1 MTVRPATLLLVDD
14 EPKILEQHCKVLE
27 GEGYRLV
34 KAGNAADAIKVAAG
48 EFFDLLVL
56 DDRLDDRGSGPSGR
70 DVLRACRERD
80 PDVGAIFV
88 SGYNDP
94 ERLIEVLRLG
104 AADYLV
110 KNQRDFNTSFRA
122 AIRRVL
128 DQTDRMRQWRWL
140 RSRLEQ
146 RTDDSILIGES
157 GPMQR
162 VRELIRRVAKQDQ
175 AAVLITGETGTGK
188 ELVAAELHRLSPRFV
203 SDHPVKHHPL
213 TCNIAGLEPSI
224 MTAELFGAAKG
235 AFTGAN
241 AARAG
246 YFEAAQ
252 DGTLFLDEIGDLSRD
267 CQPRLLRVLEN
278 GEFQRV
284 GETVLRHSAA
294 RVVAATN
301 RDLRQTAREDF
312 FQRFPIRIELPPLR
326 ERGDDIELL
335 AVYLLKRTADR
346 QQKPV
351 PVIDATAMKALSR
364 YHWPGNVRELKSAL
378 ERALLYCDGDRITA
392 EMLQFSEPP
401 GSSLLPL
408 EQLSQLNYEAAC
420 RRFEQSYWQ
429 GVLRSHHGNKAQ
441 AARHAG
447 LHRTTLYDKLTACGL
462 SDAVDRSDGSA

>member
-1 MTVRPATLLLVDD
+1 MTIRPATLLLVDD
-14 EPKILEQHCKVLE
+14 EPNILDQHFQVLE

-34 KAGNAADAIKVAAG
+34 KAVSAADAVKAATE

-56 DDRLDDRGSGPSGR
+56 DDRLDERGSGLSGR
-70 DVLRACRERD
+70 DVLKACRERD

-94 ERLIEVLRLG
+94 DRLIEVLRLG

-110 KNQRDFNTSFRA
+110 KNQRDFNTSFRT

-128 DQTDRMRQWRWL
+128 EQTDRMRQWRWL
-140 RSRLEQ
+140 RSRFARQ
-146 RTDDSILIGES
+146 MDDSILIGES
-157 GPMQR
+157 EAMQR
-162 VRELIRRVAKQDQ
+162 VKELIRRVAKQDQ
-175 AAVLITGETGTGK
+175 TAVLITGETGTGK
-188 ELVAAELHRLSPRFV
+188 ELVAAELHRLSPRFEK
-203 SDHPVKHHPL
+203 DHPIKGHPL
-213 TCNIAGLEPSI
+213 TCNVAALEPSL

-235 AFTGAN
+235 AFTGAGE
-241 AARAG
+241 AREGFFAV
-246 YFEAAQ
+246 ANN
-252 DGTLFLDEIGDLSRD
+252 GTLFLDEIGDLPRD

-278 GEFQRV
+278 GQYHRV
-284 GETVLRHSAA
+284 GETQVRHSTA

-301 RDLRQTAREDF
+301 RDLRQAAREDF
-312 FQRFPIRIELPPLR
+312 FQRFPYRIELPPLR

-335 AVYLLKRTADR
+335 AAYLLNRLAER
-346 QQKPV
+346 QQRPV
-351 PVIDATAMKALSR
+351 PTIDPSAMKALR
-364 YHWPGNVRELKSAL
+364 KYHWPGNVRELRGAL
-378 ERALLYCDGDRITA
+378 ERALLYCDGDRITT

-401 GSSLLPL
+401 GSSQLPL

-429 GVLRSHHGNKAQ
+429 GVLRSHNGNKAQ

-462 SDAVDRSDGSA
+462 TESADRRDDSI